1 MGSAMETAR
10 RNALQPACRIHSV
23 RIGRS
28 ILLTRRSAT
37 TRSSSTAEEGL
48 QSAGRGIAVVAVS
61 WANGGDGEASSLEAC
76 VLRPFRASGLCLFAE
91 FADALMTYRLAS
103 GRLDLT
109 VPCQSSSW

>member
-1 MGSAMETAR
+1 MENAQ
-10 RNALQPACRIHSV
+10 RNALRPACRIQSV

-28 ILLTRRSAT
+28 ILLARRSAA
-37 TRSSSTAEEGL
+37 TRSSSTGEEGM
-48 QSAGRGIAVVAVS
+48 QSAGRGIAVVAAS

-76 VLRPFRASGLCLFAE
+76 VLRPFRASALCLLAE

-109 VPCQSSSW
+109 VQCQSSSW